1 MSDDDDYEIGYG
13 KPPKHSQ
20 FKKGQSG
27 NLAGRPRGAK
37 NKKPPKGIMNTIGQ
51 LMRNEAE
58 RTVTISENGE
68 RIEVPI
74 AQVIL
79 RKMAADAAKGSD
91 RARKEFLTLAM
102 ATQKQQIEDR
112 ASLFEAVINYR
123 HNAWQEI
130 ERCKM
135 LDIDP
140 PDIIPHPSNVDICMQ
155 TGSVTITGPIDV
167 GEQRQLEKW
176 QTRKSDFEEELQ
188 MLSEALEL
196 AEDDALKALI
206 EEDIGHAESILKLA
220 KNEVHVRSTVM
231 TISEG

>member
-1 MSDDDDYEIGYG
+1 MSDDDYEIGYG
-13 KPPKHSQ
+13 KPPKHTR
-20 FKKGQSG
+20 FKKGHSG
-27 NLAGRPRGAK
+27 NPAGRPRGAK
-37 NKKPPKGIMNTIGQ
+37 NKKPPKGIMKTIGE

-91 RARKEFLTLAM
+91 RARKEFLTLAL
-102 ATQKQQIEDR
+102 ATQKQQIQER

-123 HNAWQEI
+123 HNAWQEL

-140 PDIIPHPSNVDICMQ
+140 PELVPHPSNVDICMR
-155 TGSVTITGPIDV
+155 TGAVTITGPIDV

-176 QTRKSDFEEELQ
+176 QARKSDFEAELRV
-188 MLSEALEL
+188 LHDELEL
-196 AEDDALKALI
+196 AEDDTLKALI
-206 EEDIGHAESILKLA
+206 EENIADAESILKLA
-220 KNEVHVRSTVM
+220 RDEVHVRSTVM
-231 TISEG
+231 TMSEG